1 MSTWWCIVFIF
12 RIKVVSYSLA
22 GLGQS
27 LTNQNDLQA
36 YSQELKTK
44 AARTEGVTA
53 IHDPLFPCCYYL
65 NSRNQFESTLV
76 AMRIWI
82 RIQGFDDEN

>member
-1 MSTWWCIVFIF
+1 
-12 RIKVVSYSLA
+12 VVSYSLA

-44 AARTEGVTA
+44 AARTEGVTT
-53 IHDPLFPCCYYL
+53 IHPLLLCCYYL
-65 NSRNQFESTLV
+65 NYRNQFESTLV
-76 AMRIWI
+76 AM
-82 RIQGFDDEN
+82 QY